1 MIKFMVIVALVMIAA
16 GAVFFRS
23 AEALPFALG
32 VFLTTAL
39 NVLKAVWLEH
49 TVNRVVEMEEGKAGS
64 NLVRFQYL
72 LRFILTGLV
81 MVAAVYLPFI
91 HLWGAVAGIFTF
103 HIAAHLLRFTI
114 PKQES
119 K

>member
-16 GAVFFRS
+16 GAIFFRS
-23 AEALPFALG
+23 TEAFPFALG

-49 TVNRVVEMEEGKAGS
+49 TVNRVAEMEEGQAGS
-64 NLVRFQYL
+64 NLVRLQYL
-72 LRFILTGLV
+72 LRFLLTGLV

-103 HIAAHLLRFTI
+103 PISAHLLRFTI